1 MVTLRPEVETVTWR
15 LKVALTR
22 RLDVETGTLKPA
34 VTLTRRLEVLAGT
47 LRPEALT
54 LEFVENKLDSGRS
67 PHRKRIQYTLSGSIC
82 YMSNT

>member
-1 MVTLRPEVETVTWR
+1 MIRYNLCLAARPVVALRPEVETVTWR

-54 LEFVENKLDSGRS
+54 LEFVENKLDS
-67 PHRKRIQYTLSGSIC
+67 
-82 YMSNT
+82 

>member
-1 MVTLRPEVETVTWR
+1 METVTWR

-54 LEFVENKLDSGRS
+54 LEFVENKLDS
-67 PHRKRIQYTLSGSIC
+67 
-82 YMSNT
+82 